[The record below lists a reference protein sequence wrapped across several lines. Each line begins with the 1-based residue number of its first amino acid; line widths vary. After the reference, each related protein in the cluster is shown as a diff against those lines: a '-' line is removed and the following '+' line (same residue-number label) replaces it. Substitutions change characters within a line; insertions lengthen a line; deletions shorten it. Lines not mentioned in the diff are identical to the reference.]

1 MNRTLRSVCA
11 ILTKELKHY
20 FYSPI
25 AYVVMMLFLTL
36 SGYFFYAGMVRFSE
50 QYKYVKGMMQ
60 MYQNP
65 DMLARLNL
73 NQMVIAP
80 ALFNMVFIFLFMLP
94 LVMMRTF
101 AEEKS
106 RKTDE
111 LLRTSPITGGEL
123 IAGKFLGSLAFV
135 GILLLPT
142 LVYQVLLFALLPSPP
157 EVWPVVTGYL
167 GVLLFVC
174 AGISI
179 GLFASALSENQIIG
193 AVITFVILL
202 FMFIINF
209 VQMTE
214 GSMLYSVV
222 KYLSVGEHIRNFL
235 QGLLD
240 TKDVVYF
247 LSITVVFLTLTKR
260 SLEVE
265 GWR

>member
-1 MNRTLRSVCA
+1 MQRMLNSVTA
-11 ILTKELKHY
+11 ILKKELKHY

-50 QYKYVKGMMQ
+50 QYKYVKSMMQ

-65 DMLARLNL
+65 EMLSRMNL
-73 NQMVIAP
+73 NEMVIAP

-94 LVMMRTF
+94 LIMMRSF

-106 RKTDE
+106 RRTDE

-123 IAGKFLGSLAFV
+123 IAGKFLGSLAFI
-135 GILLLPT
+135 GLLLLPT
-142 LVYQVLLFALLPSPP
+142 LVYQLLLYTLLPSPP
-157 EVWPVVTGYL
+157 EGWPIVTGYL

-179 GLFASALSENQIIG
+179 GLFASALTENQIIG
-193 AVITFVILL
+193 AVVTFVILL

-209 VQMTE
+209 IQLSE
-214 GSMLYSVV
+214 GSILYSVV

-235 QGLLD
+235 RGLLD

-247 LSITVVFLTLTKR
+247 LSICVVFLTLTKR
-260 SLEVE
+260 SLEIE